1 MRPLWLLALG
11 VLAGVEPALAQDTDL
26 LSRIDAETAE
36 AVTPILEE
44 ARSDSLPMGALE
56 SKVLE
61 GVAKNV
67 PPPRIGQAVAQLAGE
82 LRTVRGELRERL
94 PLQAFSD
101 AEIVAAARAVRQG
114 ASYDALGDLWTART
128 DSTPLEVPVTVL
140 GELVRRGVP
149 VPEASAVMGHVVR
162 SNVPLHRAAQI
173 PGKLDGAM
181 GRVQTP
187 GDALAEALRML
198 DIPNPPGRR
207 PGG

>member
-1 MRPLWLLALG
+1 MG
-11 VLAGVEPALAQDTDL
+11 VLAGAEPALAQDTAL

-36 AVTPILEE
+36 AVAPILEE
-44 ARSDSLPMGALE
+44 ARRDSLPMDALE

-67 PPPRIGQAVAQLAGE
+67 PAPRIGQAVAQLAGE
-82 LRTVRGELRERL
+82 LRTVRGELRSRMPGE
-94 PLQAFSD
+94 AFSD

-114 ASYDALGDLWTART
+114 ASVDALDEVWGART

-149 VPEASAVMGHVVR
+149 VAEASAVMGHVVR
-162 SNVPLHRAAQI
+162 SDVPLHRAAQI
-173 PGKLDGAM
+173 PGELDGVL
-181 GRVQTP
+181 GRVQSP
-187 GDALAEALRML
+187 ADALAEALRML